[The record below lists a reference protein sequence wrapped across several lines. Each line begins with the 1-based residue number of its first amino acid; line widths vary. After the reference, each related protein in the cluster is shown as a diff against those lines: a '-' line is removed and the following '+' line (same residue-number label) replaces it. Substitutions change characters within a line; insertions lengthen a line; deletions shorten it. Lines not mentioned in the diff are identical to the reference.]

1 FACANIV
8 TSISYQIAVELL
20 IWRRESDDVPVMPG
34 KRLSDLRVSTPLVS
48 ILVPVHN
55 RREHLPSCLR
65 SALAQTR
72 QDFEIVVVDNASTDG
87 TWEVCQGFA
96 KADPRVQIFR
106 NPENIGPVRNWQR
119 SFKYAQ
125 GHYGKL
131 LFSDDL
137 MEADYLEKTLP
148 LLSDPHVA
156 FVFSMAKIGAEPA
169 TAKAAYRFA
178 PCTGKFSRE
187 HYIHR
192 AL

>member
-1 FACANIV
+1 
-8 TSISYQIAVELL
+8 
-20 IWRRESDDVPVMPG
+20 
-34 KRLSDLRVSTPLVS
+34 
-48 ILVPVHN
+48 
-55 RREHLPSCLR
+55 
-65 SALAQTR
+65 
-72 QDFEIVVVDNASTDG
+72 IVVVDNASTDG
-87 TWEVCQGFA
+87 TWEVCQCFA

-119 SFKYAQ
+119 SLKYAQ

-192 AL
+192 ALVGRQVPVSPGAALFRLSDLRASLRLNIPSPTIDDFAQHGAGIDLLLYLMTAARYEQVGYVAEPLVF